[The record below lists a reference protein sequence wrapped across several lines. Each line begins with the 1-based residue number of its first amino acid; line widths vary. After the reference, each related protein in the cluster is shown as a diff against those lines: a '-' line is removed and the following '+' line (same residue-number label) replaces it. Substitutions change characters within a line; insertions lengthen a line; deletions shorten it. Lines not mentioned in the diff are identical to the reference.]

1 MASPHL
7 PPGTDLCKIPAA
19 IPPPG
24 VVPKLGG
31 PAPLAPAIVAVSV
44 VMLTFSTIFIVG
56 RVWINFRKLKTADY
70 FAIIGY
76 VLSVAYIG
84 LIFSILRYAG
94 HIWDAPA
101 CWFTGNYM
109 KILFAQGMLVG
120 PIAFFAKSAILL
132 LYLQIFIA
140 HTDMRIA
147 VYAGIVF
154 TGLVYWVTIPL
165 EIAINAPHP
174 GDTWADLLV
183 NGQVQKLLPWGV
195 VQGSLAVVI
204 DLYIFILPQ
213 PVLWRLNMSLK
224 KRVAVCAVFFTALM
238 GVIASIIGLVYR
250 AALLSTTDIIYTQ
263 NKCFICVIVENSIAL
278 IVGSVPA
285 WKAIWKKHIV
295 TSNLYKT
302 LTSKLHGNGSGH
314 SDGTHLSKP
323 FGFNMPAPKGQA
335 PKHDGSEKSL
345 QRFVSHRENTS
356 HDFGSYYPPPTVQIQ
371 GGIRDG
377 HGKPDSEDVSA
388 GGIVRNFDI
397 TQEVH
402 PDEQV

>member
-1 MASPHL
+1 MASQL

-19 IPPPG
+19 VPPPG
-24 VVPKLGG
+24 VIPKLGG
-31 PAPLAPAIVAVSV
+31 PAPLAPAIVAVSA
-44 VMLTFSTIFIVG
+44 VMLAFSTIFIVG
-56 RVWINFRKLKTADY
+56 RVWVNIRKLKTADW

-84 LIFSILRYAG
+84 LIFSILKYAG
-94 HIWDAPA
+94 HQWNAPA

-147 VYAGIVF
+147 VYVGIVF

-174 GDTWADLLV
+174 GDTWADLLI

-204 DLYIFILPQ
+204 DLYIFILPL
-213 PVLWRLNMSLK
+213 PVLWRLNMSLR
-224 KRVAVCAVFFTALM
+224 KRIAVCAVFFTALM
-238 GVIASIIGLVYR
+238 GVIASVIGLIFR
-250 AALLSTTDIIYTQ
+250 AQLLSTEDIIYTQ

-285 WKAIWKKHIV
+285 WKAIWKKHII
-295 TSNLYKT
+295 TSKLYQT
-302 LTSKLHGNGSGH
+302 LTSKLHSNDTGH
-314 SDGTHLSKP
+314 SDGTHISKA
-323 FGFNMPAPKGQA
+323 FGFNKPASKAQA
-335 PKHDGSEKSL
+335 PKHNGSEKSL
-345 QRFVSHRENTS
+345 QRFVSHREHPDNE
-356 HDFGSYYPPPTVQIQ
+356 FGNYYTPPVVHIQ
-371 GGIRDG
+371 GGNQNG
-377 HGKPDSEDVSA
+377 HRKADSEDMSA
-388 GGIVRNFDI
+388 GGIVRNYDI
-397 TQEVH
+397 TREVH
-402 PDEQV
+402 PNEQV